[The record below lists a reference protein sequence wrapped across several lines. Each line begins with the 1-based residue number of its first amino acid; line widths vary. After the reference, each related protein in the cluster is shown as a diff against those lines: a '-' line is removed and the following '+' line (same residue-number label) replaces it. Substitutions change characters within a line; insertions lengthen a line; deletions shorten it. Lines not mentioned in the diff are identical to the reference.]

1 MSGAPSAA
9 TSRSSFR
16 SVGWQRRRIA
26 SFSTR
31 GGSAAA
37 ARAELGVNRR
47 FTGTEL
53 AVVGVVGA
61 VLGAVVVGRG
71 VGLLFWVVLGLFVVA
86 VGVVVFDILGLVGDF
101 RTVPLED
108 RWRNW
113 RAERYEARWLHD
125 HPAEA
130 AERWER
136 MRPMR
141 EWEEALDAADET
153 ER

>member
-1 MSGAPSAA
+1 
-9 TSRSSFR
+9 
-16 SVGWQRRRIA
+16 
-26 SFSTR
+26 
-31 GGSAAA
+31 
-37 ARAELGVNRR
+37 VNRR